1 MMIDSHQHFWQYDP
15 VEFDW
20 IDESMQS
27 IRTDFL
33 PGILEPVIRA
43 SGIEGVVTVQARQ
56 SEKETEWLLE
66 LARQNDFI
74 KGVVGWLPLAA
85 PKLEACL
92 EKYAGENM
100 LKGIRHVIQGE
111 ADPDFILG
119 TDFNRGINL
128 LKKENLVYDILV
140 LESQL
145 PNTIK
150 FVDLHPDQVFVLDH
164 IAKPRIS
171 RNEISPWRERI
182 SELAKR
188 ENVHC
193 KLSGMVTEAD
203 FQDWTDTQLHPYFEV
218 VLEAF
223 GPERLLFGSDWPVCL
238 VATTYLDWVNLV
250 RREIFALSQFEQK
263 QIMGGNA
270 ERIYKLRVKS

>member
-1 MMIDSHQHFWQYDP
+1 M
-15 VEFDW
+15 
-20 IDESMQS
+20 
-27 IRTDFL
+27 
-33 PGILEPVIRA
+33 
-43 SGIEGVVTVQARQ
+43 
-56 SEKETEWLLE
+56 
-66 LARQNDFI
+66 
-74 KGVVGWLPLAA
+74 
-85 PKLEACL
+85 
-92 EKYAGENM
+92 
-100 LKGIRHVIQGE
+100 
-111 ADPDFILG
+111 
-119 TDFNRGINL
+119 
-128 LKKENLVYDILV
+128 VYDILV

-150 FVDLHPDQVFVLDH
+150 FVDLHPDQIFVLDH
-164 IAKPRIS
+164 IAKPLIG
-171 RNEISPWRERI
+171 RNELSPWRERI
-182 SELAKR
+182 LELARR

-250 RREIFALSQFEQK
+250 RREITALSQFEQN

-270 ERIYKLRVKS
+270 ERIYKLRVER

>member
-1 MMIDSHQHFWQYDP
+1 MIDSHQHFWQYDP

-119 TDFNRGINL
+119 IDFNRGINL

-238 VATTYLDWVNLV
+238 VATTYQDWVNLV

-270 ERIYKLRVKS
+270 ERIYKL

>member
-119 TDFNRGINL
+119 IDFNRGINL

>member
-1 MMIDSHQHFWQYDP
+1 M
-15 VEFDW
+15 
-20 IDESMQS
+20 
-27 IRTDFL
+27 
-33 PGILEPVIRA
+33 
-43 SGIEGVVTVQARQ
+43 TVQARQ
-56 SEKETEWLLE
+56 SEEETEWLLDQ
-66 LARQNDFI
+66 ARQNDFI
-74 KGVVGWLPLAA
+74 KGIVGWLPLAA
-85 PKLEACL
+85 PQLDASL

-111 ADPDFILG
+111 PDPDFILRA
-119 TDFNRGINL
+119 DFNRGIEQ
-128 LKKENLVYDILV
+128 LKKQNLVYDILV

-150 FVDLHPDQVFVLDH
+150 FVDLHPDQIFVLDH
-164 IAKPRIS
+164 IAKPLIG
-171 RNEISPWRERI
+171 RNELSPWRERI
-182 SELAKR
+182 LELARR

-250 RREIFALSQFEQK
+250 RREITALSQFEQN

-270 ERIYKLRVKS
+270 ERIYKLRVER

>member
-119 TDFNRGINL
+119 IDFTRGINL

-238 VATTYLDWVNLV
+238 VATTYQDWVNLV

-270 ERIYKLRVKS
+270 ERIYKL